1 MSKPINLRQF
11 RKRKARAEKKKTAEA
26 NRLAHG
32 QPKPVTAL
40 KRLEEERAGKALD
53 AHKRE
58 RDAGPECEDG
68 SKPDDETGGED

>member
-11 RKRKARAEKKKTAEA
+11 RKRKVRAEKEKTAEA

-53 AHKRE
+53 AHKRQ
-58 RDAGPECEDG
+58 GQNG
-68 SKPDDETGGED
+68 FGPDDETGGED